1 MTPPPL
7 LTLLLLLPLDLPVEL
22 FELDD
27 ELLPDLLELD
37 DELPNLVGAILGVR
51 LMSSDASSR

>member
-22 FELDD
+22 FELDE
-27 ELLPDLLELD
+27 ELLLHLLELD
-37 DELPNLVGAILGVR
+37 DELPPSSEPSLG
-51 LMSSDASSR
+51 SDS

>member
-7 LTLLLLLPLDLPVEL
+7 LTLLLLLPLHLPVEL

-27 ELLPDLLELD
+27 ELLLDLLELD
-37 DELPNLVGAILGVR
+37 DKLPPSSEPSLG
-51 LMSSDASSR
+51 SDS